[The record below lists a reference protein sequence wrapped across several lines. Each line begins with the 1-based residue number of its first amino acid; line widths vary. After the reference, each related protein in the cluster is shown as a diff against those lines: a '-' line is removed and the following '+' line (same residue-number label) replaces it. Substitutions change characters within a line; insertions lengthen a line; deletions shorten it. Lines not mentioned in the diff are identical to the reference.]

1 MLNTQFQYAGVA
13 FEHVDLTDEEID
25 EARKDRLSRVER
37 RISNIRNAI
46 NDLEKKKDLNEE
58 EKRTLKDSR
67 FLETVDIGNKK
78 RMEAM
83 PFVRSTR
90 IPSHI
95 PLTAV
100 WNDCY
105 FDDERKLFVTFR
117 RFRHGLGPKTLANQ
131 KKLNLGGEGTV
142 FPPSEVEFR
151 HGYPALKMKKDGYY
165 TASLLCTMAEEMIT
179 EELVLALLST
189 HTSWEDKEEVSMGY
203 VWYET
208 EAPRWIGGSFF
219 KFTDAEREKVLKY
232 TPWLK
237 TTNDPEIP
245 WIKPYN
251 IIPVTPAGQK
261 PKSG

>member
-1 MLNTQFQYAGVA
+1 MLNMQFQYAGIS
-13 FEHVDLTDEEID
+13 FEHVELTDEEID
-25 EARKDRLSRVER
+25 EARKDRLGRVER
-37 RISNIRNAI
+37 RIANIRNAI
-46 NDLEKKKDLNEE
+46 NGLE
-58 EKRTLKDSR
+58 EKNELTQEEKDDLKR
-67 FLETVDIGNKK
+67 FHFLEVRDTGNKK

-90 IPSHI
+90 IPAHI

-131 KKLNLGGEGTV
+131 KKLNPSGEGTV
-142 FPPSEVEFR
+142 FTPSEVEFL
-151 HGYPALKMKKDGYY
+151 HGYPAINMKKDGYY

-179 EELVLALLST
+179 EELVLALLNT
-189 HTSWEDKEEVSMGY
+189 HTSWEDRAEVSMGY

-208 EAPRWIGGSFF
+208 EAPRWIGGRFF
-219 KFTDAEREKVLKY
+219 KFTDTEREKALKY

-237 TTNDPEIP
+237 TTNDPDIQ
-245 WIKPYN
+245 WIKPYK
-251 IIPVTPAGQK
+251 IIQTAPAREQ